1 MKNKFQHNSIQSSYS
16 KQQSYQN
23 EDPSHSTKNP
33 SFYSLKPQRLSTPKD
48 ISTVLIFQSLIKEV
62 NSTFYKTPKKIELT
76 HILIKSRF
84 NIITKYKRFIEKY
97 HLSPN
102 TFFHAVYIMDT
113 LIARK
118 TNLPLDKICIGAMI
132 LAVKF
137 IDIDGTTPTMHRFK
151 DICENNRLTI
161 KELINIEIECIK
173 KLDYILTFPTANSF
187 IQILLVNGIVFNID
201 MKGSSNSISSLIYQL
216 PYQILDSVMAESAFY
231 YQFQSYYL
239 ACACIALSR
248 EIYGLNK
255 WSYIFEKVFG
265 LTFEMF
271 ENVYAYVK
279 E

>member
-1 MKNKFQHNSIQSSYS
+1 MKNKLHHNSIQPYYS
-16 KQQSYQN
+16 KQQPYQN
-23 EDPSHSTKNP
+23 EETAHSKKNP

-48 ISTVLIFQSLIKEV
+48 ISSVIIFQSLIKEV

-84 NIITKYKRFIEKY
+84 NIITKYKCFIEKY
-97 HLSPN
+97 RLSPN

-113 LIARK
+113 LIASK

-137 IDIDGTTPTMHRFK
+137 IDIDGTTPTMHHFK

-201 MKGSSNSISSLIYQL
+201 IKGNSNSISSLIYQL
-216 PYQILDSVMAESAFY
+216 PYQILDSVMEESAYY
-231 YQFQSYYL
+231 YQFQSYFL